1 MQKFVLKTPKDSSIF
16 AGLEGDFGQ
25 SNEGELSL
33 FARFRNPPPAL
44 VKVRINI
51 QAIQREIA
59 PVAIAFVDSMQVS
72 LDGVSR
78 GQLQ

>member
-1 MQKFVLKTPKDSSIF
+1 MQQFVLKTPKDSPIF
-16 AGLEGDFGQ
+16 AEFEGDFGQ
-25 SNEGELSL
+25 SNGGELSSSV
-33 FARFRNPPPAL
+33 RFRNPPPAL

-59 PVAIAFVDSMQVS
+59 QVAIAFIDSMQVS